1 MLLSIAI
8 ESYDMLSL
16 TTGGTGSMPNA
27 AVQRRRWGSRVQTWH
42 QHVTASPAFEE
53 IRRAVLRE
61 AAAGPA
67 DCAVDLGAGTG
78 FLTLPLAATVA
89 RVVAVDI
96 AQPMLEQ
103 LSAAARRDGHGNLR
117 TLCADLCSVDLA
129 PASVDLVV
137 SSYALHHLPDADK
150 SALLERA
157 RGWLRPG
164 GRVVIADMMFGRG
177 GSRRDRA
184 ILWAKVRRLARKGP
198 GGLWRIVKNAARF
211 GLRLGTERPAP
222 PEFWIA
228 ALRRAGF
235 ADVRFVPIV
244 REAGLVS
251 ATVPAASAFQPPPA

>member
-1 MLLSIAI
+1 M
-8 ESYDMLSL
+8 
-16 TTGGTGSMPNA
+16 GSMPNA

-42 QHVTASPAFEE
+42 QHVTDSPAFAE

-61 AAAGPA
+61 AAGPA
-67 DCAVDLGAGTG
+67 DRAVDLGAGTG

-89 RVVAVDI
+89 QVVAIDI

-103 LSAAARRDGHGNLR
+103 LAAAARRDGHGNLR
-117 TLCADLCSVDLA
+117 TVCVDLASVDL
-129 PASVDLVV
+129 PPGSVDLVV
-137 SSYALHHLPDADK
+137 SSYALHHLRDADK
-150 SALLERA
+150 AALLGRA
-157 RGWLRPG
+157 RRWLRPG

-211 GLRLGTERPAP
+211 GVRRGTERPAS

-235 ADVRFVPIV
+235 VDVGFLPIV
-244 REAGLVS
+244 NEAGLVTARLPDVS
-251 ATVPAASAFQPPPA
+251 AWQPPPA